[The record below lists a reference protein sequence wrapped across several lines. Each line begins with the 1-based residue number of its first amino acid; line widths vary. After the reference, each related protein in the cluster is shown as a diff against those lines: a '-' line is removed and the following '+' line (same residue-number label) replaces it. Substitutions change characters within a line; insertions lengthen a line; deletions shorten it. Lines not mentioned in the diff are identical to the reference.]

1 MPTFYMTFNYKTFG
15 FRTFKDDHFLTI
27 VGIIGMLWNGWFRPV
42 FGFLFDKFGFKQL
55 MLSVITLQTALL
67 VSLPFLENREMYTV
81 WVCAMLITSG
91 GIFVMMAAQCLKVF
105 GINYG
110 ARILPFLIGA
120 NLVSNMTFYA
130 IDSLMLPWL
139 GAVTT
144 FVVVMPIYQC
154 IAFFLVLRYNDEEEI
169 DFNSP
174 QESLSIPSEYTPDI
188 ALADKRV
195 VNF

>member
-81 WVCAMLITSG
+81 WVCAMLITG
-91 GIFVMMAAQCLKVF
+91 GRIFVMMAAQCLKVF

-110 ARILPFLIGA
+110 ARILPSSMVP
-120 NLVSNMTFYA
+120 N
-130 IDSLMLPWL
+130 
-139 GAVTT
+139 
-144 FVVVMPIYQC
+144 
-154 IAFFLVLRYNDEEEI
+154 
-169 DFNSP
+169 
-174 QESLSIPSEYTPDI
+174 
-188 ALADKRV
+188 
-195 VNF
+195 